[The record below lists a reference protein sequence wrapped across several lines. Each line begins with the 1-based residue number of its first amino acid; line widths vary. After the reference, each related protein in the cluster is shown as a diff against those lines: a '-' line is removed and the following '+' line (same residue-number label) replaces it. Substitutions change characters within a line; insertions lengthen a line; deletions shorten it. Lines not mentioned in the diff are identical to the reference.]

1 MAAGGDGEPGAMALM
16 DEQGAGHPGHPGHPG
31 AQAAL
36 DEICNKISDLNKWRE
51 IFRFRG

>member
-1 MAAGGDGEPGAMALM
+1 M
-16 DEQGAGHPGHPGHPG
+16 DEQGAGHPGHPG